1 MSQEITQTIIV
12 AKATPKLGKLILS
25 IIFDFIGMLSYIFP
39 GIAETT
45 DIIWAPISGLLLVA
59 MYKGTTGKV
68 AGIIGTLEEL
78 LPFTDIIPT
87 FTITWF
93 YENYMNSK
101 KTLV

>member
-1 MSQEITQTIIV
+1 MSQEITQTIIE
-12 AKATPKLGKLILS
+12 AKVTPKFGKLILS

-39 GIAETT
+39 GLAETT
-45 DIIWAPISGLLLVA
+45 DVIWAPISGLLLVA

-68 AGIIGTLEEL
+68 AGVLGTLEEL

-93 YENYMNSK
+93 YENYMNNK
-101 KTLV
+101 K

>member
-1 MSQEITQTIIV
+1 MSQEITQTIID
-12 AKATPKLGKLILS
+12 AKATPKFGKLFLS

-45 DIIWAPISGLLLVA
+45 DVIWAPISGLLLVA

-68 AGIIGTLEEL
+68 AGVLGTLEEL

-93 YENYMNSK
+93 YENYMNNK
-101 KTLV
+101 K